1 MKAILTKVFITT
13 IIFMCFVN
21 SMVENNSDENKE
33 NKAMKFLQ
41 ELIIETNSLDTYDNN
56 QNNIL
61 ENEKADP
68 DIKRSVEEMI
78 TSKG

>member
-1 MKAILTKVFITT
+1 
-13 IIFMCFVN
+13 
-21 SMVENNSDENKE
+21 MVENNSDENKE

>member
-1 MKAILTKVFITT
+1 MKAILTKVLITT
-13 IIFMCFVN
+13 IICICFVN
-21 SMVENNSDENKE
+21 SMLENNSDEG
-33 NKAMKFLQ
+33 KAMKFLQ

>member
-1 MKAILTKVFITT
+1 MKAILTKMFITT
-13 IIFMCFVN
+13 IICMCFVN